1 MRLIGIVLAIA
12 CAAGAAL
19 AQTAPRPAQAPK
31 STQAPKPAPA
41 AKPAAT
47 AKPAQPAKPAQAAK
61 PAAPQPAQTARPAT
75 ATPPLPAGKPAAAK
89 PAPAAPAN
97 AALTPAE
104 RMAIQSDLIWTGDYN
119 GLITPEMGERAVAAI
134 KAFQKRWGARE
145 TGVLAAAERQN
156 LAQEAKPK
164 QEAAGWRLVDDE
176 RTGAWLGVPTK
187 LVPQSAATSGGSR
200 WRSPKSEIQVDTFRI
215 ATPGTTLSGVFERLK
230 KEPANRKVEYSV
242 MRGDN
247 AVLSGLQGLKKF
259 YVRILFKDAEVRGVT
274 ILYDQAM
281 EGIMDPVTVAM
292 SNAFIAFPSGNVTGL
307 LPPGPP
313 PRRKIDY
320 GSGVVISTAG
330 HILTDR
336 RITDACRSITVA
348 TSSTML
354 GNAELVATDR
364 RSDLALVRVY
374 GAGDMKAVPLGDAAP
389 ASATLLGVADPQIQD
404 GGRAVTSVTAQIG
417 ADAGTRTVEP
427 VPVLGFAGAAA
438 FDTETRLVG
447 LVGIKQTDVS
457 VPPRAMLVPAP
468 IIKAFLYAHSVAPD
482 GPGTGLEDAKAAVVR
497 VICVRR

>member
-1 MRLIGIVLAIA
+1 MRLIGIVLAIT
-12 CAAGAAL
+12 CAAGGAL
-19 AQTAPRPAQAPK
+19 AQPAQAPK
-31 STQAPKPAPA
+31 STQAPKPAQ
-41 AKPAAT
+41 T
-47 AKPAQPAKPAQAAK
+47 SKPAQAPKPAPAAKPAQAAK
-61 PAAPQPAQTARPAT
+61 PAAPQPGQAASTPRAAKPA
-75 ATPPLPAGKPAAAK
+75 PAGKPTAAK
-89 PAPAAPAN
+89 PAPAASAN

-119 GLITPEMGERAVAAI
+119 GLITPEMGERAVAAV

-187 LVPQSAATSGGSR
+187 LVPRATATGGGSR
-200 WRSPKSEIQVDTFRI
+200 WQSPKGEIQIDTFRI
-215 ATPGTTLSGVFERLK
+215 STAGTTLAGVFERLK

-242 MRGDN
+242 SRGDN

-259 YVRILFKDAEVRGVT
+259 YVRIQFKDAEVRGVT
-274 ILYDQAM
+274 ILYDQAL

-292 SNAFIAFPSGNVTGL
+292 SSAFIAFPSGAVTGL

-320 GSGVVISTAG
+320 GSGVAVTKAG

-336 RITDACRSITVA
+336 RITEACRSITVA
-348 TSSTML
+348 TPGAIL
-354 GNAELVATDR
+354 GNAELVATDKAR
-364 RSDLALVRVY
+364 DLALIRLY
-374 GAGDMKAVPLGDAAP
+374 GVGDMKTVRLGDAAP
-389 ASATLLGVADPQIQD
+389 ASATLLGVADPQVQD
-404 GGRAVTSVTAQIG
+404 GGRAVTSVSAQLVG
-417 ADAGTRTVEP
+417 TDAGARTVEP
-427 VPVLGFAGAAA
+427 MPALGFAGAAA
-438 FDTETRLVG
+438 LDAETRLVG
-447 LVGIKQTDVS
+447 LVGIRQTDIS

-468 IIKAFLYAHSVAPD
+468 AIKAFLHAHSVAPD
-482 GPGTGLEDAKAAVVR
+482 AQSDGLDDAKAAVVR